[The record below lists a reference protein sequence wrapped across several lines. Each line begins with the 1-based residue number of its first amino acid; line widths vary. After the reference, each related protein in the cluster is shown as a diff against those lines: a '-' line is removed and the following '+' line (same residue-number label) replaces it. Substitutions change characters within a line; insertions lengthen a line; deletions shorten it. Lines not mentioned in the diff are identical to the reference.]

1 MPKTPAMVIKPHSD
15 SVGTVE
21 GGGGVQS
28 IDGEHM
34 YGGSGETDISA
45 TLLSSVVYASRSHRQ
60 ASNSSSVRPLMN
72 NSVPHP
78 VSPFM
83 KVLQLGTP
91 TSFTSTRTRIRV
103 FKSTELT
110 VIQIASGCG
119 GLSTSELKKGS
130 VVKGSAQQAVVLGM
144 VLKSHGHCTCALAAG
159 KKTYPIKATKTSDET
174 HKPMNLNDFFII
186 FFPLSLLQL

>member
-1 MPKTPAMVIKPHSD
+1 MGVVII
-15 SVGTVE
+15 

-34 YGGSGETDISA
+34 YGGPGETDMPA

-60 ASNSSSVRPLMN
+60 ASNCSSVRPPMN

-78 VSPFM
+78 VSTVGEIRHMRSPASLTF
-83 KVLQLGTP
+83 
-91 TSFTSTRTRIRV
+91 TRTRIRGLKLAV
-103 FKSTELT
+103 ELT

-119 GLSTSELKKGS
+119 GLSTSELKEGS
-130 VVKGSAQQAVVLGM
+130 VVKGSVQQAGVLGT

-159 KKTYPIKATKTSDET
+159 KKTYPIRATKTSDET
-174 HKPMNLNDFFII
+174 HKPMNLNDLFII
-186 FFPLSLLQL
+186 FLLLSLLQL